1 MNDKMTHI
9 SWGINFC
16 ELAKIRYYGG
26 INFAEVE
33 KKNSTKWLYD
43 REKKKKMSKKIAST
57 FPNEGNQNTSRSKGD
72 FQILKV
78 IEETTKLSAPE
89 SFWYFRHNYSQDK
102 LLQTTLSVFNFA
114 CINFCDW

>member
-1 MNDKMTHI
+1 MATRP
-9 SWGINFC
+9 G
-16 ELAKIRYYGG
+16 
-26 INFAEVE
+26 
-33 KKNSTKWLYD
+33 KKTKCQN
-43 REKKKKMSKKIAST
+43 IAST
-57 FPNEGNQNTSRSKGD
+57 FPNEGNQNVSRSKEA

-114 CINFCDW
+114 CINFCD